1 MTVTFRA
8 QPRAS
13 LASLGLICAAL
24 ALLAPAAGHAQSIS
38 DRVTAP
44 VTNGTPTINNRVPEP
59 PPALPGT
66 TLNRDRAVPADKADQ
81 DLPPTDSLFDAITR
95 GDMAGARDALN
106 RGADINAHDVLGL
119 TPLDLSVDLS
129 RNDITFLLLSLRGS
143 QPSATAPTRPATVA
157 RTNAR
162 PALAPKVAALQ
173 QTITRTAPKAMVAAA
188 PERPAIGDPGTPN
201 PQAGFL
207 GFGG

>member
-1 MTVTFRA
+1 VR
-8 QPRAS
+8 S
-13 LASLGLICAAL
+13 LAPLGLICAVL
-24 ALLAPAAGHAQSIS
+24 LLLAPGTGHAQSIS
-38 DRVTAP
+38 DRVTQP
-44 VTNGTPTINNRVPEP
+44 VANARPRAGSSAPEP

-66 TLNRDRAVPADKADQ
+66 TLNRDRAAPADKADQ

-95 GDMAGARDALN
+95 GDIAGARDALN
-106 RGADINAHDVLGL
+106 RGADINAHDMLGL

-143 QPSATAPTRPATVA
+143 QPSASSPSRPTAVAKANAKPA
-157 RTNAR
+157 
-162 PALAPKVAALQ
+162 PAPKVAALQ
-173 QTITRTAPKAMVAAA
+173 QTVTRTAPRAMVEAT